1 MARNDWEKRLHQSK
15 VGLGNALKMMIGTRF
30 TPPYEAPYTIALE
43 EGILR
48 LRHYS
53 ADTTHPPNTSWKP
66 VLLIPPLM
74 VTSQIYDISPALSSI
89 ALLMKAG
96 CDVWV
101 TDFGIPEREPG
112 GMDRTLDEHIVAISQ
127 AVDHVAEATGKDV
140 HLMGY
145 SQGGMFAYQV
155 AAYRSSQNIASIVAF
170 GSPVDLSLNAPGGVH
185 KDLVQRFFSAVR
197 SGLGWTLNDLKGIPG
212 HFSSLGFKLVS
223 PRQEIRYLRLM
234 LGMLDDKEA
243 LSKLEPTRRF
253 LGGEGFIAWPG
264 PALRTFIE
272 EIVVNNRMV
281 RGGLVF
287 NGRTVSIAD
296 VTCPILY
303 FVGQHDDFARPPS
316 VRAITKVAMDAPI
329 YEQSVTAGHFG
340 LVVGSRANTQ
350 VWPSVIDWVR
360 WEAGQ
365 GTLSE
370 RVKQVLPRPEHSTSS
385 QQSRLAEPTAQI
397 LLSEFLQEAW
407 ERMGE
412 RALDV
417 TAAMGWIRWQ
427 TPRLMRLLSMTAGM
441 KVSISKLLEE
451 QAQRIPEK
459 TFFLWQGRAYT
470 YREANI
476 RVNQVLRALIHVGV
490 KPNTNVAIMMDNH
503 PDYLTALAA
512 LNRMGCVAVLV
523 NPSNRGETLA
533 HAINTSDVDKI
544 IVDFEHAE
552 ATLTDLPYCHTL
564 VLGHGNRELHE
575 DATSL
580 DSYIRIQDTTPP
592 DGINPSAGLP
602 DDIAL
607 YIFTSGTTGL
617 PKAAKI
623 SNRRWMLGA
632 TVAAVCGAL
641 TPNDTVYCCLPLFHA
656 SGLML
661 ASGGALV
668 GGSRLALAKKF
679 SRTNFWKD
687 VRNVGATVVFYIGE
701 LCRYLITSPQQANEG
716 NHPVRLFMGNGL
728 RQDVWEEMLRRF
740 GNIRV
745 MEFYGATEGNTF
757 MINLT
762 GEKIGSIGRVPLDI
776 SRISLVKYDIA
787 SDTYIR
793 DSEGFHVACEDDEPG
808 MLLTKIESWN
818 PTSRFD
824 GYTDAKATKKKIL
837 HNVFEYGDSW
847 FVSGDF
853 LRRDEDGDYWFVDR
867 LGDTFRWKGEN
878 ISTDEVTKAL
888 SQEPSVEQVAV
899 YGVQLPQKEGRA
911 GMAALQLR
919 DGHEFDPKSLFHYIQ
934 DSIVPAGR
942 PRFLRVV
949 ETLETTDTHKIKKYN
964 LQQEGPIPE
973 DSNDPIYWYN
983 TKKKTYTLL
992 DPKKFESIVSQL

>member
-1 MARNDWEKRLHQSK
+1 MARSDWEKRLHQSK
-15 VGLGNALKMMIGTRF
+15 VGLANAFKMMVGGRF
-30 TPPYEAPYTIALE
+30 TPPYEAPYSLVLE
-43 EGILR
+43 EGMLR
-48 LRHYS
+48 LRHYTPS
-53 ADTTHPPNTSWKP
+53 AAGMQRDSWKP

-74 VTSQIYDISPALSSI
+74 VTSQVYDISPSLSSVGT
-89 ALLMKAG
+89 LLNAG
-96 CDVWV
+96 CDVWL

-112 GMDRTLDEHIVAISQ
+112 GMDRTLDDHIVAISR
-127 AVDHVAEATGKDV
+127 AVDVIHESTGQDV
-140 HLMGY
+140 HLIGY

-155 AAYRSSQNIASIVAF
+155 AAYRQSQNIASIVAF

-223 PRQEIRYLRLM
+223 PRQEIRYLRMM
-234 LGMLDDKEA
+234 LGILDDEEA
-243 LSKLEPTRRF
+243 LSRLEPTRRF

-272 EIVVNNRMV
+272 EIVVNNRMIK
-281 RGGLVF
+281 GGLVF
-287 NGRTVSIAD
+287 AGRTVSLAD
-296 VTCPILY
+296 ITCPILY
-303 FVGQHDDFARPPS
+303 FVGHHDDFARPPS
-316 VRAITKVAMDAPI
+316 VRAITKVAVEAPI

-360 WEAGQ
+360 WEAGE
-365 GTLSE
+365 GGLSE
-370 RVKQVLPRPEHSTSS
+370 RVQQVLPQPSGARAERTSK
-385 QQSRLAEPTAQI
+385 LAEPTAQV
-397 LLSEFLQEAW
+397 LLTEFLQDAW
-407 ERMGE
+407 ERVGE

-417 TAAMGWIRWQ
+417 TAAVGWIRWQ
-427 TPRLMRLLSMTAGM
+427 TPRLMRLLSMSAGL

-451 QAQRIPEK
+451 QAQRIPNQ
-459 TFFLWQGRAYT
+459 TFFLWQGRAFT
-470 YREANI
+470 YKEADM
-476 RVNQVLRALIHVGV
+476 RVNQVLRAMLHVGV
-490 KPNTNVAIMMDNH
+490 KPHTNVAIMMDNH
-503 PDYLTALAA
+503 PDYLTVLTA
-512 LNRMGCVAVLV
+512 LNRMGCVAVLL
-523 NPSNRGETLA
+523 NPSNRGKALE
-533 HAINTSDVDKI
+533 HAVTTSDVQKLV
-544 IVDFEHAE
+544 VDFDHASVTRE
-552 ATLTDLPYCHTL
+552 DLPTCDTL
-564 VLGHGNRELHE
+564 VLGHGEQELP
-575 DATSL
+575 DGAISL
-580 DSYIRIQDTTPP
+580 DAVIRPQDTEPP
-592 DGINPSAGLP
+592 DGITPNAGLP
-602 DDIAL
+602 DDVAL

-623 SNRRWMLGA
+623 TNRRWMLGA

-641 TPNDTVYCCLPLFHA
+641 TPNDTVYCCLPLFHG

-701 LCRYLITSPQQANEG
+701 LCRYLISSPQQANER

-745 MEFYGATEGNTF
+745 MEFYAATEGNTF

-762 GEKIGSIGRVPLDI
+762 GEKIGSIGRVPLDL
-776 SRISLVKYDIA
+776 SRVTLVKYDIA
-787 SDTYIR
+787 NDSYIR
-793 DSEGFHVACEDDEPG
+793 DEQGFHVPCEDNEPG
-808 MLLTKIESWN
+808 MMLTKIESWN

-824 GYTDAKATKKKIL
+824 GYTDTNATKKKIL
-837 HNVFEYGDSW
+837 HNVYEYGDSW

-853 LRRDEDGDYWFVDR
+853 LKRDEDGDYWFVDR

-878 ISTDEVTKAL
+878 ISTDEVAKVL
-888 SQEPSVEQVAV
+888 SHVPFVEQVAV

-911 GMAALQLR
+911 GMAA
-919 DGHEFDPKSLFHYIQ
+919 IQ
-934 DSIVPAGR
+934 VREGKKFSGKKLYRFVEESVVPAGR
-942 PRFLRVV
+942 PRFVRVV
-949 ETLETTDTHKIKKYN
+949 DSLETTDTFKIKKFK
-964 LQQEGPIPE
+964 LQQEGPLPE
-973 DSNDPIYWYN
+973 DSDDPIYWYN
-983 TKKKTYTLL
+983 TSRQTYTKL
-992 DPKKFESIVSQL
+992 DPKRFEKIITKL